1 MAWYLIFGYLYSKKY
16 IFIPLRQSLSTPA
29 CKHAPK
35 SRYGGACTGPVSK
48 KKYNLKNLLYHTIAK
63 YYKILH
69 TSTNDSFYHPYSWNL
84 AVLDGELSIP
94 QSGGAWCPTCNAKVR
109 VKVTTWRAPSSV
121 FFWSTRDET
130 GSCLV
135 FSSTNSGMVGTWISW
150 WLPLLVTILVIRSY
164 KLQP

>member
-35 SRYGGACTGPVSK
+35 SRYGGACTSPVSK
-48 KKYNLKNLLYHTIAK
+48 KKYNLKNLLYHDIAK

-121 FFWSTRDET
+121 FFDEQEMRPVPAWFFHQPILAWLEH
-130 GSCLV
+130 GSVDDFRC
-135 FSSTNSGMVGTWISW
+135 
-150 WLPLLVTILVIRSY
+150 WLRYWL
-164 KLQP
+164 